1 MIDLKTY
8 RVERIALVDAALDQF
23 LPTVTHF
30 PGQLHEAMRYSVFAG
45 GKRIR
50 PILAL
55 AACEAVGGEVSVA
68 LPLACALEMIH
79 TYSLIHDDLPAMD
92 DDDLRRGRP
101 TNHKIFGE
109 ATAILAGD
117 ALQTEAF
124 ALLAD
129 EERNAGLSAQQ
140 RCAVIELIA
149 RSAGAFGMV
158 AGQMADMEAEGDHQV
173 DLPSL
178 EFIHTHKTGKLI
190 VAALQAGA
198 LAGGATAAQLTALTR
213 YGEAAGLAFQV
224 ADDVL
229 DVIGDQA
236 EIGKDVGS
244 DIARGKATYV
254 ALLGLSEARRRADD
268 LRQLAIDALQSFGTE
283 AEPLRKIA
291 TYMVDR
297 TS

>member
-8 RVERIALVDAALDQF
+8 REERIALVDAALDQF
-23 LPTVTHF
+23 LPTAEHF

-55 AACEAVGGEVSVA
+55 AACEAVGGTFSAA

-129 EERNAGLSAQQ
+129 EERNPELSPQQ

-158 AGQMADMEAEGDHQV
+158 AGQMADMEAEGDHEI

-198 LAGGATAAQLTALTR
+198 IVGGATAAQLAALTR

-244 DIARGKATYV
+244 DVARGKATYV
-254 ALLGLSEARRRADD
+254 ALLGLSEARRRAKD
-268 LRQLAIDALQSFGTE
+268 LCQLAIDALESFGTE